1 MKVYNITSYASHDG
15 FAILRP
21 SNKQNVKNVDYLDVW
36 WDDWGSGG
44 DKIGDFVFCYGI
56 NVCKRSVFEM
66 LTNNFAELKGV
77 ALKYNK
83 TEKELTAKNLK
94 RLKWLPKEEI
104 PLKAFFSPKQFDCLP
119 QSALIMSEQGIEE
132 LDGVAELRGNLI
144 IPREKNKGLFFSSAV
159 VSSYD
164 FFTLANSNLLL
175 CTERVKKL
183 CEEQK
188 YENVVF
194 LEYGD
199 IV

>member
-1 MKVYNITSYASHDG
+1 MKIYKITSYASNEG

-21 SNKQNVKNVDYLDVW
+21 SNKQNVRNVDYLDVW

-56 NVCKRSVFEM
+56 NVCKSSVFEA
-66 LTNNFAELKGV
+66 LTNNFIELKGV
-77 ALKYNK
+77 PLKYNK

-104 PLKAFFSPKQFDCLP
+104 SLKAFFSQKQFDCFP
-119 QSALIMSEQGIEE
+119 QSTLIMSERGIEQ
-132 LDGVAELRGNLI
+132 LDGVEELRGNLI
-144 IPREKNKGLFFSSAV
+144 IPREKGKGLFFSSMV
-159 VSSYD
+159 VSGYD
-164 FFTLANSNLLL
+164 FFTLANSNCLL
-175 CTERVKKL
+175 CTERVKNF
-183 CEEQK
+183 CEKQK
-188 YENVVF
+188 YENVIF

>member
-1 MKVYNITSYASHDG
+1 MKVYNIKSYTSTES

-21 SNKQNVKNVDYLDVW
+21 SNKQNVRNVDCLDVW

-56 NVCKRSVFEM
+56 NVCKSSVFET

-77 ALKYNK
+77 PLKYNK
-83 TEKELTAKNLK
+83 TEKELTAKNLN

-119 QSALIMSEQGIEE
+119 QSTLIMSERGIEQ
-132 LDGVAELRGNLI
+132 LDGVAELRGNLV
-144 IPREKNKGLFFSSAV
+144 IPRKTGKGLFFSSMV
-159 VSSYD
+159 VSDYD
-164 FFTLANSNLLL
+164 FFNVANSNCLL
-175 CTERVKKL
+175 CTERVKKF

-188 YENVVF
+188 YDNVVF